1 MINLLTIV
9 YVKCE
14 AKQTILTL
22 RTDTFNLDL
31 VLDKGKADGGVRVMF
46 GSKGARLWTKYYSCT
61 NMPTSGKVI
70 LRDTNGMNRDLQV
83 TGEL

>member
-31 VLDKGKADGGVRVMF
+31 VLDKGKGPT
-46 GSKGARLWTKYYSCT
+46 RL
-61 NMPTSGKVI
+61 
-70 LRDTNGMNRDLQV
+70 
-83 TGEL
+83 